1 MNPVVAITGQ
11 RRMNFSSGKIM
22 NPSGKPAI
30 VQNTTADGTYHV
42 PKRFGM
48 SGMLAITTLMAI
60 IFGVIYNMGNLIND
74 PLYAERGTH
83 PLIFLFM
90 GILILIMC
98 LVQMACGDVPRVASI
113 TTGVILLPL
122 FVAFAMLYLSGWKA
136 FGMSIACSPFL
147 MVAGALVGYLG
158 GAITA
163 GCFLVTDILESKYR
177 PHTVR
182 TTQTPN
188 FAAWD
193 SATEIVTAE
202 LVNKSSEID
211 YSFHIKRN

>member
-136 FGMSIACSPFL
+136 FGRCIGRLLRRCNYCRLLSCYRYFRIEISTTYATHNTSSQFCS
-147 MVAGALVGYLG
+147 LG
-158 GAITA
+158 LG
-163 GCFLVTDILESKYR
+163 
-177 PHTVR
+177 
-182 TTQTPN
+182 N
-188 FAAWD
+188 
-193 SATEIVTAE
+193 
-202 LVNKSSEID
+202 
-211 YSFHIKRN
+211 